1 MYSSSKAWE
10 YVLILYLGAALA
22 TLIYFSYNTLV
33 RLHKEVSVKSY
44 NLWGSVVEKNLD
56 PEGTAAHLFLV
67 LILCRSNEMCDGFSA
82 LVTLSLV
89 TL

>member
-44 NLWGSVVEKNLD
+44 NLWGSVVEKSLD
-56 PEGTAAHLFLV
+56 P
-67 LILCRSNEMCDGFSA
+67 
-82 LVTLSLV
+82 
-89 TL
+89 